1 MKPMAHQDV
10 QKMMGDI
17 YNGFYL
23 KWAKN
28 PPSKNPNDPG
38 WGLMVREVNDIL
50 ERYGEFSVHYR
61 ADNKD
66 AVWNPAAEI
75 AMTFIRIIEDRVRGL
90 AECPSDAR

>member
-23 KWAKN
+23 KWAKT

-38 WGLMVREVNDIL
+38 WGLMVREANDIL
-50 ERYGEFSVHYR
+50 ERYGEFSVHYC
-61 ADNKD
+61 ADNRD

-75 AMTFIRIIEDRVRGL
+75 AMTFIHIIEDRVRGL

>member
-50 ERYGEFSVHYR
+50 ERY
-61 ADNKD
+61 KD
-66 AVWNPAAEI
+66 FTFNDGDTVWNPAAEI
-75 AMTFIRIIEDRVRGL
+75 ATTFIHIIEDRVRGL
-90 AECPSDAR
+90 TECPSDAR